1 MADACS
7 LLASPPLTPKGRS
20 GRKYRS
26 LFQNPASFHRITAE
40 EEAFIR
46 RLNSGAAARSREVS
60 SSWKRNNQMIK
71 TSENKHGQSSEPTSS
86 IITGF
91 GPFLFLL
98 FLLQDEDPSA
108 PGSAYLS
115 LLHSPSRY
123 DLDATTTTREQS

>member
-1 MADACS
+1 MGIKLTFEKLTPKKIFVLVNSYLAGEEDDICGCAWLGAVAEACS

-60 SSWKRNNQMIK
+60 SS
-71 TSENKHGQSSEPTSS
+71 
-86 IITGF
+86 
-91 GPFLFLL
+91 
-98 FLLQDEDPSA
+98 
-108 PGSAYLS
+108 
-115 LLHSPSRY
+115 
-123 DLDATTTTREQS
+123 